1 MTLQEKIQR
10 LYIELQGANIDQY
23 TDKKNT
29 GKTTLDYLSWG
40 AAVDFFTKGCHQFGL
55 DWTYSHKFIDMAPR
69 GSFVETTITISD
81 AENGDQI
88 EKTMALPC
96 MNLTNQAAKDA
107 DVIII
112 NKTQM
117 RCLVKCMT
125 LFGLGLKLYLK
136 DFSELGDV
144 KMASEKKA
152 EEDKIEKAEQDK
164 KVTVLRE
171 RIKKWLDKLDPS
183 TDTSKFAKYVDCD
196 NITELTNIGIAVK
209 NLVEKGE

>member
-10 LYIELQGANIDQY
+10 LYIELQGANIDKYIDQ
-23 TDKKNT
+23 KST
-29 GKTTLDYLSWG
+29 GKITLDYLSWG

-55 DWTYSHKFIDMAPR
+55 DWTYCHRFIDMDAR
-69 GSFVETTITISD
+69 GSFVETTITITD

-96 MNLTNQAAKDA
+96 MTLTNQAAKEA
-107 DVIII
+107 DVMVI

-136 DFSELGDV
+136 DFSELDNV
-144 KMASEKKA
+144 KMASATKEEQEKKIA
-152 EEDKIEKAEQDK
+152 TMK
-164 KVTVLRE
+164 E
-171 RIKKWLDKLDPS
+171 RIKAMLDKVDPA
-183 TDTSKFAKYVDCD
+183 TDTSAFAKYADSTD
-196 NITELTNIGIAVK
+196 IAELTNIGIAVK
-209 NLVEKGE
+209 KLVEQGA

>member
-10 LYIELQGANIDQY
+10 LYVELQGANIDKYVDQ
-23 TDKKNT
+23 KST
-29 GKTTLDYLSWG
+29 GKITLDYLSWG

-55 DWTYSHKFIDMAPR
+55 DWTYFHRFVDMGAR

-88 EKTMALPC
+88 EKAMALPC
-96 MNLTNQAAKDA
+96 MTLTNQAAKEA
-107 DVIII
+107 DVMII

-136 DFSELGDV
+136 DFSELDNV
-144 KMASEKKA
+144 KMASATKE
-152 EEDKIEKAEQDK
+152 EQDK
-164 KVTVLRE
+164 KIITMKE
-171 RIKKWLDKLDPS
+171 RIKAMLDKVDPA
-183 TDTSKFAKYVDCD
+183 TDTSAFAKYAECNDT
-196 NITELTNIGIAVK
+196 TELTNIGIAVK
-209 NLVEKGE
+209 KLVEQGA

>member
-10 LYIELQGANIDQY
+10 LYIELQGANIDKYIDQ
-23 TDKKNT
+23 KST
-29 GKTTLDYLSWG
+29 GKITLDYLSWG

-55 DWTYSHKFIDMAPR
+55 DWTYCHRFIDMGAR
-69 GSFVETTITISD
+69 GSFVETTITITD

-96 MNLTNQAAKDA
+96 MTLTNQAAKEA
-107 DVIII
+107 DVMVI

-136 DFSELGDV
+136 DFSELDNV
-144 KMASEKKA
+144 KMASATKDEQEKKIA
-152 EEDKIEKAEQDK
+152 TMK
-164 KVTVLRE
+164 E
-171 RIKKWLDKLDPS
+171 RIKAMLDKVDPA